1 MERFKFCNLEIYEKK
16 QDVDF
21 VFGDSAF
28 WNTEIK
34 AQTWFFEK
42 GRGFQILWSFKK
54 DKLVE
59 FCYKKTYQNELQN
72 QDACS
77 FQLKKSEVGTAAQG
91 IHPLIDKLRD
101 GHGVTKF
108 RKLAREK
115 WMCDGGGSSEL
126 FFLFNNYF
134 FLRFEKGQI

>member
-77 FQLKKSEVGTAAQG
+77 FQLKKSEV
-91 IHPLIDKLRD
+91 
-101 GHGVTKF
+101 
-108 RKLAREK
+108 
-115 WMCDGGGSSEL
+115 
-126 FFLFNNYF
+126 
-134 FLRFEKGQI
+134 